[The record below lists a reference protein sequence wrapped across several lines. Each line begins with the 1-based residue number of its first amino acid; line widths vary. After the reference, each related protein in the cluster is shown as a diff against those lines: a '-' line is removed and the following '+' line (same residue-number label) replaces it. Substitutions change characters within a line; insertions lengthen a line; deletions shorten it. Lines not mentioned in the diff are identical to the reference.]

1 MMLVPLSPALLIA
14 CACGRLS
21 GRLAD
26 PVVTCEA
33 SLGDGPLSVPSTGEV
48 ESIRFINS
56 VGFWALYDPITNI
69 SSWPFPRVPSVD
81 ALAAHGRRAEIL
93 FDRPN
98 YGDLVVVWSSAV
110 NRFIRVAIVV
120 RLLDV
125 DGPEVRC
132 LTLGAHSAGGRARLD
147 EFLPATGDRFVRW
160 VRLERR
166 TLFGIP
172 VAEAA

>member
-1 MMLVPLSPALLIA
+1 MLVPLSPALLIA

-21 GRLAD
+21 GRSPD

-56 VGFWALYDPITNI
+56 VGTWALYDPITNI
-69 SSWPFPRVPSVD
+69 SSWPFPRFPSVD
-81 ALAAHGRRAEIL
+81 ALASFGRRAEIL
-93 FDRPN
+93 FDRPA

-110 NRFIRVAIVV
+110 NRFVRVAIVV

-125 DGPEVRC
+125 DGPEMRC
-132 LTLGAHSAGGRARLD
+132 LSLGAHSAGGRARLD
-147 EFLPATGDRFVRW
+147 EFVPATGDRFVRW
-160 VRLERR
+160 VNLERR
-166 TLFGIP
+166 TVRGIP
-172 VAEAA
+172 IAEAA